1 MKNRFEGEEGGRRL
15 AMALQA
21 QKICM
26 GDQTIG
32 AELVNVVGL
41 QELQSSQ
48 ILITEGASDNDLYF
62 IVAGSFS
69 ILVKGIKVATRS
81 VSDCVGEMAAVN
93 PALPR
98 SATVVANETSVV
110 AKISEKD
117 FVRIADAHPT
127 LWRNIAAE
135 LASRLLQRN
144 TLVVK
149 PNEKCKLFVISSKEA
164 LPIAREIQSILQ
176 HDVLVQVWTDGVFFA
191 SSYALEALEQ
201 AVADS
206 DFAIAIAQPDDT
218 SVSRGKESKIARDNV
233 IFELGLFMGRLG
245 RRRSILF
252 QLSEQELKLP
262 TDLQGLTAVSYS
274 TGNPKDLASLLGPA
288 CTEVRKLVHELGVR
302 K

>member
-1 MKNRFEGEEGGRRL
+1 MKSRFEGEEGSRRL
-15 AMALQA
+15 ANALQA
-21 QKICM
+21 QKVCS

-32 AELVNVVGL
+32 AALAGVVGL
-41 QELQSSQ
+41 HELQPAQ
-48 ILITEGASDNDLYF
+48 PLITEGASDNDLYF
-62 IVAGSFS
+62 IIAGSFS
-69 ILVKGIKVATRS
+69 IFVKGIKVATRG

-93 PALPR
+93 PSLPR

-117 FVRIADAHPT
+117 FVRIADVHPA

-144 TLVVK
+144 SLVVK
-149 PNEKCKLFVISSKEA
+149 PNEKPKLFVISSKEA

-176 HDVLVQVWTDGVFFA
+176 HDLLVQVWTDGVFFA

-201 AVADS
+201 AVAES
-206 DFAIAIAQPDDT
+206 DFAIAIAQADDVST
-218 SVSRGKESKIARDNV
+218 SREKESKIARDNV

-252 QLSEQELKLP
+252 QPSGQELKLP
-262 TDLQGLTAVSYS
+262 SDLQGLTAVSYS
-274 TGNPKDLASLLGPA
+274 MGNPKDLVSLLGPA
-288 CTEVRKLVHELGVR
+288 CNEVRKLVQEFGVR

>member
-1 MKNRFEGEEGGRRL
+1 MKHRFEGEDGKRRL
-15 AMALQA
+15 AAALQA
-21 QKICM
+21 QKICASDATL
-26 GDQTIG
+26 GT
-32 AELVNVVGL
+32 ELASSVDLLELKPG
-41 QELQSSQ
+41 QEL
-48 ILITEGASDNDLYF
+48 IHEGASDNDLYF
-62 IVAGSFS
+62 ILAGSFS
-69 ILVKGIKVATRS
+69 VFVKGTKVASRC
-81 VSDCVGEMAAVN
+81 VSDCVGEMAATN

-98 SATVVANETSVV
+98 SATVLADETSVV
-110 AKISEKD
+110 AKISEKE

-144 TLVVK
+144 AFVSK
-149 PNEKCKLFVISSKEA
+149 PNEKAKLFVISSKEA

-176 HDVLVQVWTDGVFFA
+176 HDLLVQVWTDGVFFA

-218 SVSRGKESKIARDNV
+218 LKSRGAESKVARDNV
-233 IFELGLFMGRLG
+233 IFELGLFMGKLG

-252 QLSEQELKLP
+252 QPSGQELKLP
-262 TDLQGLTAVSYS
+262 SDLQGLTAVSYS
-274 TGNPKDLASLLGPA
+274 SGNPKDLTALLGPA
-288 CTEVRKLVHELGVR
+288 CTQVRKLVQELGVR